1 MKPLFVVTLLA
12 FTLTAP
18 THAVSFF
25 AKLEGAQEVPPVDTT
40 AYGSATLSVDLVSR
54 AFTLTGA
61 ISNLV
66 FTPTAAHIH
75 GPAAVG
81 QNGPVLF
88 PLGFNAEPEG
98 PLDAAG
104 VLSEEQL
111 DWLFAGLLYV
121 NVHTTEHPGGE
132 IRGQLALVPEPGT
145 YALLA
150 GLGLCAFAAVRRW
163 RSA

>member
-1 MKPLFVVTLLA
+1 MKTLFAAALVALA
-12 FTLTAP
+12 LTTP
-18 THAVSFF
+18 THAVNFV
-25 AKLEGAQEVPPVDTT
+25 ATLEGTQEVPPVDTT
-40 AYGSATLSVDLVSR
+40 AAGGAILSVDLVSR

-66 FTPTAAHIH
+66 FTPIAAHVH

-98 PLDAAG
+98 PLDANG
-104 VLSEEQL
+104 VLTQEQL
-111 DWLFAGLLYV
+111 DWLYAGLLYV

-163 RSA
+163 RS